1 MFNNNFDPVVFSF
14 LIFEIR
20 WYSISYIL
28 GILLGWAYIKKFII
42 KENSI
47 KILFDNY
54 ISYLIIGII
63 LGGRLGYVLV
73 YNLEYYLSD
82 LIKIIYIWEGGM
94 SFHGG
99 VVGVIIA
106 SYVFCKIHKLN
117 TFTFLD
123 FISLSA
129 PIGIFFGRLAN
140 FLNSELYGRQT
151 DILWSVKFL
160 KIDNLNRHPSQIY
173 EAIFEG
179 LILFIILNFFL
190 KSLIRSPGKIS
201 CFFLIFYSLFRF
213 IIEFTRE
220 PDLHIGLI
228 LGILSIGQVISIF
241 TLLAGFVLYYLLG
254 NNKNEEKIRYR

>member
-1 MFNNNFDPVVFSF
+1 MFNNNFDPVAFTF

-20 WYSISYIL
+20 WYSIAYIL
-28 GILLGWAYIKKFII
+28 GILLGWVYIKKFVIQDSTI
-42 KENSI
+42 K
-47 KILFDNY
+47 KLFDNY

-63 LGGRLGYVLV
+63 LGGRLGYVLI
-73 YNLEYYLSD
+73 YNLKYYLSD
-82 LIKIIYIWEGGM
+82 PIKIIYIWEGGM

-99 VVGVIIA
+99 LAGVIIVT
-106 SYVFCKIHKLN
+106 YVFCKAHKLN

-160 KIDNLNRHPSQIY
+160 KIDNLDRHPSQIY

-190 KSLIRSPGKIS
+190 KGLTRFPGKIS

-220 PDLHIGLI
+220 PDLQIGLI
-228 LGILSIGQVISIF
+228 FGILSIGQVISIF
-241 TLLAGFVLYYLLG
+241 TLLVGFILYYFLR
-254 NNKNEEKIRYR
+254 NNKNEEKITY

>member
-1 MFNNNFDPVVFSF
+1 MFNNNFDPVAFNF

-20 WYSISYIL
+20 WYSIAYIL
-28 GILLGWAYIKKFII
+28 GILLGWVYIKKFII
-42 KENSI
+42 QDSAI
-47 KILFDNY
+47 KKLFDNY

-63 LGGRLGYVLV
+63 LGGRLGYVLI
-73 YNLEYYLSD
+73 YNLKYYLSD
-82 LIKIIYIWEGGM
+82 PIKIIYIWEGGM

-99 VVGVIIA
+99 LAGVIIV
-106 SYVFCKIHKLN
+106 SYIFCKTHKLN

-160 KIDNLNRHPSQIY
+160 KIDNLDRHPSQIY

-179 LILFIILNFFL
+179 LILFIILNFLL
-190 KSLIRSPGKIS
+190 KSFIRIPGKIS

-220 PDLHIGLI
+220 PDLQIGLI
-228 LGILSIGQVISIF
+228 FKILSIGQVISIF
-241 TLLAGFVLYYLLG
+241 TLIVGFILYYFLR
-254 NNKNEEKIRYR
+254 NNKNEEKITY

>member
-1 MFNNNFDPVVFSF
+1 MFNNNFDPIAFNF

-20 WYSISYIL
+20 WYSIAYIL
-28 GILLGWAYIKKFII
+28 GILLGWVYIKKFII
-42 KENSI
+42 QDSAI
-47 KILFDNY
+47 KKLFDNY

-63 LGGRLGYVLV
+63 LGGRLGYVLI
-73 YNLEYYLSD
+73 YNLKYYLFD
-82 LIKIIYIWEGGM
+82 PIKIIYIWEGGM

-99 VVGVIIA
+99 LAGVIIV
-106 SYVFCKIHKLN
+106 SYIFCKTHKLN

-160 KIDNLNRHPSQIY
+160 KIDNLDRHPSQIY

-190 KSLIRSPGKIS
+190 KGLIRFPGKIS

-220 PDLHIGLI
+220 PDLQIGLI
-228 LGILSIGQVISIF
+228 FKILSIGQVISIF
-241 TLLAGFVLYYLLG
+241 TLIVGFILYYFLW
-254 NNKNEEKIRYR
+254 NNKNEEKITY

>member
-1 MFNNNFDPVVFSF
+1 MFNNNFDPVAFTF

-20 WYSISYIL
+20 WYSIAYIL
-28 GILLGWAYIKKFII
+28 GILLGWIYIKKFII
-42 KENSI
+42 KDSAI
-47 KILFDNY
+47 KKLFDNY

-63 LGGRLGYVLV
+63 LGGRLGYVLI
-73 YNLEYYLSD
+73 YNLKYYLSD
-82 LIKIIYIWEGGM
+82 PIKIIYIWEGGM

-99 VVGVIIA
+99 LAGVIIV
-106 SYVFCKIHKLN
+106 SYIFCKTHKLN

-160 KIDNLNRHPSQIY
+160 KIDNLDRHPSQIY

-179 LILFIILNFFL
+179 LILFIILNFVL
-190 KSLIRSPGKIS
+190 KSFIRIPGKIS

-241 TLLAGFVLYYLLG
+241 TLSAGFVLYYLLE

>member
-1 MFNNNFDPVVFSF
+1 
-14 LIFEIR
+14 
-20 WYSISYIL
+20 
-28 GILLGWAYIKKFII
+28 
-42 KENSI
+42 
-47 KILFDNY
+47 
-54 ISYLIIGII
+54 
-63 LGGRLGYVLV
+63 
-73 YNLEYYLSD
+73 
-82 LIKIIYIWEGGM
+82 M

-99 VVGVIIA
+99 LAGVIIV
-106 SYVFCKIHKLN
+106 SYIFCKTHKLN

-160 KIDNLNRHPSQIY
+160 KIDNLDRHPSQIY

-190 KSLIRSPGKIS
+190 KSFIRIPGKIS

-220 PDLHIGLI
+220 PDLQIGLI
-228 LGILSIGQVISIF
+228 FKILSIGQVISIF
-241 TLLAGFVLYYLLG
+241 TLLVGFILYNFLR
-254 NNKNEEKIRYR
+254 NNKNEEKITYW

>member
-1 MFNNNFDPVVFSF
+1 MFNNNFDPVAFNF

-20 WYSISYIL
+20 WYSIAYIL
-28 GILLGWAYIKKFII
+28 GILLGWVYIKKFII
-42 KENSI
+42 QDSAI
-47 KILFDNY
+47 KKLFDNY

-63 LGGRLGYVLV
+63 LGGRLGYVLI
-73 YNLEYYLSD
+73 YNLKYYLFD
-82 LIKIIYIWEGGM
+82 PIKIIYIWEGGM

-99 VVGVIIA
+99 LAGVIIV
-106 SYVFCKIHKLN
+106 SYIFCKTHKLN

-160 KIDNLNRHPSQIY
+160 KIDNLDRHPSQIY

-179 LILFIILNFFL
+179 LILFIILNFLL
-190 KSLIRSPGKIS
+190 KSFIRIPGKIS

-220 PDLHIGLI
+220 PDLQIGLI
-228 LGILSIGQVISIF
+228 FKILSIGQVISIF
-241 TLLAGFVLYYLLG
+241 TLIVGFILYYFLR
-254 NNKNEEKIRYR
+254 NNKNEEKITY

>member
-1 MFNNNFDPVVFSF
+1 MFNNNFDPVAFNF

-20 WYSISYIL
+20 WYSIAYIL
-28 GILLGWAYIKKFII
+28 GILLGWVYIKKFII
-42 KENSI
+42 QDSAI
-47 KILFDNY
+47 KKLFDNY

-63 LGGRLGYVLV
+63 LGGRLGYVLI
-73 YNLEYYLSD
+73 YNLKYYLFD
-82 LIKIIYIWEGGM
+82 PIKIIYIWEGGM

-99 VVGVIIA
+99 LAGVIIV
-106 SYVFCKIHKLN
+106 SYIFCKAHKLN

-160 KIDNLNRHPSQIY
+160 KIDNLDRHPSQIY

-179 LILFIILNFFL
+179 LILFIILNFLL
-190 KSLIRSPGKIS
+190 KSFIRIPGKIS

-220 PDLHIGLI
+220 PDLQIGLI
-228 LGILSIGQVISIF
+228 FKILSIGQVISIF
-241 TLLAGFVLYYLLG
+241 TLIVGFILYYFLR
-254 NNKNEEKIRYR
+254 NNKNEEKITY